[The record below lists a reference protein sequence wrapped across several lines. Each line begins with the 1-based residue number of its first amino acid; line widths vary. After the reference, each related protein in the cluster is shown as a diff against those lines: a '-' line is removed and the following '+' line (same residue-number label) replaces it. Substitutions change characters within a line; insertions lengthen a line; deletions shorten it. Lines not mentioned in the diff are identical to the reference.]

1 MIYFYFF
8 RRFSINTELK
18 TILENNGIFADN
30 LRSSYVTVLD
40 LLSHRVGIPK
50 NNKIRLDTN
59 LTRAGLVE

>member
-1 MIYFYFF
+1 MIYFYFS

-18 TILENNGIFADN
+18 TILENNGIFADH
-30 LRSSYVTVLD
+30 LRSSYVTILD